1 MEMDSPMLNVPV
13 VSEAFSPPEDHP
25 PRFQA
30 SSRVST
36 LGITGGPRR
45 QRSRSNLRR
54 ARTLN
59 QSGTGI
65 RRHPSGSLLHVKN
78 SKEVLRNRS
87 AKKRSHAVPD
97 LSTSGR
103 EGKHFTVGNVGN
115 NGRLYLRYGNTQ
127 SLLMGPYDVRETED
141 GAKLNNLPLGRW

>member
-1 MEMDSPMLNVPV
+1 MRRGSPALNNPQETAMAMGSPLNVPG
-13 VSEAFSPPEDHP
+13 VSEAFSPPENHSRYP

-65 RRHPSGSLLHVKN
+65 RRDPSGSFLHVKN
-78 SKEVLRNRS
+78 SKELLRNRS
-87 AKKRSHAVPD
+87 ARKRSNARLVPD

-115 NGRLYLRYGNTQ
+115 NGRLYLRYRNTQ
-127 SLLMGPYDVRETED
+127 SLL
-141 GAKLNNLPLGRW
+141 